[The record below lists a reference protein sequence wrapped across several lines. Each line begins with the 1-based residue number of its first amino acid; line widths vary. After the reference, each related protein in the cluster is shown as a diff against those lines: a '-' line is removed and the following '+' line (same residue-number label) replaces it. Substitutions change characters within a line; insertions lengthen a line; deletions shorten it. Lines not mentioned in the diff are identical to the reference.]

1 MNIFFLDKCPKKS
14 AEMQCNKHIV
24 KMPLESTQMLS
35 SVWHRYGHG
44 DKVQYKQAYKNHPAT
59 VWAGDSIGN
68 YVWLWQHALEL
79 CFEYTRRYNKIHK
92 CQQIVLDLEYRNI
105 KFAFASSVKTDHP
118 QCMPEE
124 YKHNNSVKAYRNYYI
139 GEKSKIA
146 KWNTLA
152 QVPYWFKN
160 KKLHI

>member
-1 MNIFFLDKCPKKS
+1 
-14 AEMQCNKHIV
+14 
-24 KMPLESTQMLS
+24 
-35 SVWHRYGHG
+35 
-44 DKVQYKQAYKNHPAT
+44 
-59 VWAGDSIGN
+59 
-68 YVWLWQHALEL
+68 
-79 CFEYTRRYNKIHK
+79 
-92 CQQIVLDLEYRNI
+92 
-105 KFAFASSVKTDHP
+105 
-118 QCMPEE
+118 MPEE

>member
-1 MNIFFLDKCPKKS
+1 MNIFYVYEDPTHAAVCLPDKLV
-14 AEMQCNKHIV
+14 V
-24 KMPLESTQMLS
+24 KMPLESTQMLC
-35 SVWHRYGHG
+35 SVWYKYNYGG
-44 DKVQYKQAYKNHPAT
+44 RVPYKQTHKNHPCT
-59 VWAGDSIGN
+59 LWAGESLGN

-105 KFAFASSVKTDHP
+105 KFAFESSVKTAHP